1 MSHHSLFKC
10 ILQKEFS
17 DKLQTESLDKIRQLL
32 PLPKRYYDVIVCE
45 PHGTQVDSK
54 GNKYDGFG
62 KKQVCKCFIS
72 YIYLDSNFQIS
83 YMLQVHNYKVFILN
97 INSTRR
103 S

>member
-1 MSHHSLFKC
+1 MYSSVSINVPSQF
-10 ILQKEFS
+10 IEIYLQKEFS

-72 YIYLDSNFQIS
+72 YI
-83 YMLQVHNYKVFILN
+83 
-97 INSTRR
+97 
-103 S
+103 